1 MADGAHSAYT
11 LIPRYQ
17 HKHGNKQ
24 LSGFALDLTIRFN
37 KDGAAFLQDHN
48 GLEDPST
55 YPHNNLAE
63 LKDTLDK
70 EFTRLY
76 GDHFEP
82 RSRTMAVIRN
92 ELRQNDQG

>member
-1 MADGAHSAYT
+1 MADGAHSTYT
-11 LIPRYQ
+11 LVPRYTN
-17 HKHGNKQ
+17 KRSKKQ
-24 LSGFALDLTIRFN
+24 LSGYAVDVTIRFN

-70 EFTRLY
+70 ELSRLY
-76 GDHFEP
+76 EGHF
-82 RSRTMAVIRN
+82 
-92 ELRQNDQG
+92 GG

>member
-11 LIPRYQ
+11 LVPRYTN
-17 HKHGNKQ
+17 KRSNKQ
-24 LSGFALDLTIRFN
+24 LSGFAVDLTIRFN

-48 GLEDPST
+48 GLKDPST

-70 EFTRLY
+70 ELSRLCS
-76 GDHFEP
+76 DHF
-82 RSRTMAVIRN
+82 A
-92 ELRQNDQG
+92 G